1 MKIVLAVLQ
10 FLLFLAVF
18 FVGSILPAIGL
29 MPMKTIAAGPNRVFV
44 LDGLIMMVLVYL
56 LILAIEAARRRL
68 RSGGPTTIAF
78 ILALVLGL
86 AMKFGFKTLGI

>member
-18 FVGSILPAIGL
+18 FVGSILPALGL
-29 MPMKTIAAGPNRVFV
+29 MPLKTVTVGANRVFV
-44 LDGLIMMVLVYL
+44 VDGLLMMLAAYI

-68 RSGGPTTIAF
+68 RTSGSLTTIALV
-78 ILALVLGL
+78 LALVLGL
-86 AMKFGFKTLGI
+86 AMKFGFKTI